1 MHRAVIACQHTRS
14 EPCRACVWCVACV
27 CGRRRHMHWL
37 AHTTSNSRSVA
48 LSGWMGMDRH
58 AAFGVAG
65 CSALAGTQPMR
76 SCDTVQIFP
85 SSSSSRYATLCCA
98 VLYICGVLFCF
109 SGYPQKKTLKFPP
122 LVTVTVTTI
131 PAIVYFSLPLR
142 ARSPHQNSTHSAWHG
157 LRCKGWDKGTQP
169 PPANRLIHNN

>member
-1 MHRAVIACQHTRS
+1 
-14 EPCRACVWCVACV
+14 
-27 CGRRRHMHWL
+27 MHWL

-98 VLYICGVLFCF
+98 VLYICAVLFCF
-109 SGYPQKKTLKFPP
+109 SGYPQKKNTKVSPSSDGYGDDDTRHCLLFPP
-122 LVTVTVTTI
+122 STRPL
-131 PAIVYFSLPLR
+131 PSPKLHSLCL
-142 ARSPHQNSTHSAWHG
+142 ARTSMQG
-157 LRCKGWDKGTQP
+157 VG
-169 PPANRLIHNN
+169 